1 MKQQKVAKEVDEE
14 KVIYRGEKIYYE
26 VSVGNKDYESLK
38 LNTEVVGKVYNTEMV
53 SKTTPPTRWMRW
65 RDVRPGKKQF
75 EFDMNPD
82 DMVFFDEVHT
92 DPVEDQIGASVD
104 KAARAKVDVAARRA
118 REDMEAR
125 VNTEAISSFYV
136 QKPV

>member
-1 MKQQKVAKEVDEE
+1 MKQQNVAKEKVDEE

-38 LNTEVVGKVYNTEMV
+38 LNTEVVGKIYRTEMV

-75 EFDMNPD
+75 EFVMNPD
-82 DMVFFDEVHT
+82 DMVFFDEVRR
-92 DPVEDQIGASVD
+92 DPVEDQIV
-104 KAARAKVDVAARRA
+104 
-118 REDMEAR
+118 AR
-125 VNTEAISSFYV
+125 VRWTRQLGLRWMWRPGGPGRIWR
-136 QKPV
+136 

>member
-1 MKQQKVAKEVDEE
+1 
-14 KVIYRGEKIYYE
+14 
-26 VSVGNKDYESLK
+26 
-38 LNTEVVGKVYNTEMV
+38 
-53 SKTTPPTRWMRW
+53 MRW

-82 DMVFFDEVHT
+82 DMVFFDEVRT
-92 DPVEDQIGASVD
+92 DPVEDQIVARVD
-104 KAARAKVDVAARRA
+104 KAARAKV
-118 REDMEAR
+118 DMEAR

>member
-1 MKQQKVAKEVDEE
+1 M
-14 KVIYRGEKIYYE
+14 
-26 VSVGNKDYESLK
+26 
-38 LNTEVVGKVYNTEMV
+38 
-53 SKTTPPTRWMRW
+53 W
-65 RDVRPGKKQF
+65 PGCA
-75 EFDMNPD
+75 
-82 DMVFFDEVHT
+82 H
-92 DPVEDQIGASVD
+92 AVD

>member
-38 LNTEVVGKVYNTEMV
+38 LNTEVVGKVYRTEMV

-82 DMVFFDEVHT
+82 DMVFFDEVRT
-92 DPVEDQIGASVD
+92 DPVEDQIVARVD
-104 KAARAKVDVAARRA
+104 KAARAKV
-118 REDMEAR
+118 DMEAR